1 MHEGEDEGVPK
12 KQMVQ
17 RDNSQRKRE
26 LRRSE
31 EEANSVRPQHF
42 FDAEKGR
49 TEMVCQSFAL
59 SVYCVCVCVCVC
71 VRGAATIEFGE
82 NQVSGGPCLH
92 FPMRKHI
99 PQNVAY

>member
-59 SVYCVCVCVCVC
+59 SVYRVCVCVCVSA
-71 VRGAATIEFGE
+71 V
-82 NQVSGGPCLH
+82 L
-92 FPMRKHI
+92 
-99 PQNVAY
+99 PQSSSEKTKYLEDHVYIFQ